1 MNALL
6 VLLRVSG
13 LGLLAALLTASR
25 YKVEGFSMEPSYRHG
40 YHYLVDRSV
49 YRRKPPERGHVV
61 VLTHPSLDG
70 KALLK
75 RVVGLPGE
83 RVSLTNSRVLIN
95 GELLN
100 EPYLSSPGGANPLR
114 DLASDLAA
122 TAENDA
128 SQRSGNVARIRSELA
143 RVQVELDGYLRRS
156 DLKGVGDK

>member
-100 EPYLSSPGGANPLR
+100 EPYLSSPGGANPLW
-114 DLASDLAA
+114 DLEWVLGQDECFVLGD
-122 TAENDA
+122 N
-128 SQRSGNVARIRSELA
+128 RSNS
-143 RVQVELDGYLRRS
+143 LDSRR
-156 DLKGVGDK
+156 LGPVKGDCIVGKVWFRYWPILG

>member
-40 YHYLVDRSV
+40 YHYLVDHSL

-83 RVSLTNSRVLIN
+83 RVSLTNGRVLIN
-95 GELLN
+95 GEPLN
-100 EPYLSSPGGANPLR
+100 EPYLSSPGRENPLW
-114 DLASDLAA
+114 DLEWVLGQDECFVLGD
-122 TAENDA
+122 N
-128 SQRSGNVARIRSELA
+128 
-143 RVQVELDGYLRRS
+143 RS
-156 DLKGVGDK
+156 DSLDSRRLGPVKGDCIVGKVWFRYWPILG

>member
-49 YRRKPPERGHVV
+49 YRRKPPKRGHVV

-100 EPYLSSPGGANPLR
+100 EPYLSSPGGANPLW
-114 DLASDLAA
+114 DLEWVLGQDECFVLGDNRSDSL
-122 TAENDA
+122 D
-128 SQRSGNVARIRSELA
+128 SRRLGPVKGDCIIGNVWFRYWPIL
-143 RVQVELDGYLRRS
+143 G
-156 DLKGVGDK
+156 